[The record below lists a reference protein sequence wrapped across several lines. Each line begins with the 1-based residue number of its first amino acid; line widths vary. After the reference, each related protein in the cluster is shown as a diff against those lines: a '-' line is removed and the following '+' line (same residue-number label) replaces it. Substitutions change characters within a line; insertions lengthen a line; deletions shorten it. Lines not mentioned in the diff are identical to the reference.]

1 MTLKVTPNQTIQ
13 NFSYSRRF
21 VRGMASKSLAPLILL
36 ECFVTGGRTVQAFK
50 RGGFDEGRE
59 RLTEESIGAAFWF
72 AGVKMFNKMNDKI
85 GKKLLNLHSTKFDVG
100 EDSLRK
106 PLKNFLKDD
115 KTGLTAKQ
123 IAKFKFAKVTAS
135 ILLANVLVGLVVPRL
150 NQAITRAY
158 HKNDKNKP
166 QIPSTEQ
173 NIQTPNQTQTANFV
187 LPQKSMDKFANSNKT
202 ETQRDVSFNGIGN
215 TQTLLSLANHFEN
228 DSKYQL
234 LSTDVGIA
242 GGRAVSARNNHERTE
257 ILFRDLSS
265 VYFYMFNMPHI
276 NKWLNLIEDGRSSR
290 LDPIAAKQVSDHME
304 AYLKEN
310 GGNMKADEF
319 AKGFLGSNDNIYRI
333 TPELNAKFE
342 DKAIKLDTFID
353 YIKNNKTFTKEEI
366 DKYTDLARRMSK
378 LQPEI
383 EGVGMLSKHQVKDI
397 FREGAMNMPEFI
409 QNIYQVATQED
420 VPFVKMKP
428 AASTDPYKFV
438 DRGSLE
444 GLKDD
449 LYHYV
454 NNLVNKAKKGNGE
467 INIDFVKKACRENF
481 IKNAFNWGAGFAV
494 SAMFLSTFIPKIQYW
509 ITKKVTGKD
518 TFPGTAD
525 YSDEKKNKHS
535 K

>member
-36 ECFVTGGRTVQAFK
+36 ECFVTGGRTVQAFQ

-72 AGVKMFNKMNDKI
+72 AGVKMFNKMNDHI
-85 GKKLLNLHSTKFDVG
+85 GKKLLNLHTTKFDVG

-135 ILLANVLVGLVVPRL
+135 ILLANVLVGLVVPKI
-150 NQAITRAY
+150 NQSITVAY
-158 HKNDKNKP
+158 HKNKAKNNP
-166 QIPSTEQ
+166 
-173 NIQTPNQTQTANFV
+173 QTPDTNQNTQTINQPKDFV
-187 LPQKSMDKFANSNKT
+187 VSQKNMDKFINSHKSQNDK
-202 ETQRDVSFNGIGN
+202 DVSFNGIGN
-215 TQTLLSLANHFEN
+215 AQTLLSLANHFEN

-257 ILFRDLSS
+257 ILFRDLTSI
-265 VYFYMFNMPHI
+265 YFYMFNMPHI
-276 NKWLNLIEDGRSSR
+276 NKWLNMIEDGRSSR

-310 GGNMKADEF
+310 GGTMKADDF
-319 AKGFLGSNDNIYRI
+319 AKGFLGSNDNIYKM

-353 YIKNNKTFTKEEI
+353 YIKNNKSFTKEEI

-397 FREGAMNMPEFI
+397 FREGAMNIPEFI

-420 VPFVKMKP
+420 VPFVKMKS

-454 NNLVNKAKKGNGE
+454 NNLINKAKKGNGE
-467 INIDFVKKACRENF
+467 ITVDFVKKACRENF
-481 IKNAFNWGAGFAV
+481 IKNAFNWGTGFAV
-494 SAMFLSTFIPKIQYW
+494 SALFLSTFIPKIQYW
-509 ITKKVTGKD
+509 ITKKVTGEDK
-518 TFPGTAD
+518 FPGTTD
-525 YSDEKKNKHS
+525 YSYEKEKKKA
-535 K
+535 